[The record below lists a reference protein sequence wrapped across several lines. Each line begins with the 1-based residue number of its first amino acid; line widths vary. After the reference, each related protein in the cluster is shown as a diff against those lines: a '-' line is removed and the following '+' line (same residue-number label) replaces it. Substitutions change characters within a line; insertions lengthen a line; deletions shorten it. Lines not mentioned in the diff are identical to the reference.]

1 MAAAGYPTQSLPPPP
16 PPFAVASRSNS
27 RAVSMS
33 SANASFFLTSFPGG
47 MSPQPQQGVIPASSF
62 LADSSDPI
70 DMILASNLASLDR
83 AASSKLMLRRRGPGK
98 YEIDGRKVTIRWT
111 QQGKFTGLA
120 VCEDEVTDSTAAE
133 MPLSAYLS
141 QAAHVA
147 ASLSG
152 QRADMP
158 KIARIP
164 KERRLTFAN
173 ASGTETSAALDQEGN
188 ERCESMR

>member
-1 MAAAGYPTQSLPPPP
+1 
-16 PPFAVASRSNS
+16 
-27 RAVSMS
+27 
-33 SANASFFLTSFPGG
+33 
-47 MSPQPQQGVIPASSF
+47 
-62 LADSSDPI
+62 
-70 DMILASNLASLDR
+70 MILASNLASLDR

-98 YEIDGRKVTIRWT
+98 YEIDGRRVTIRWT

-164 KERRLTFAN
+164 KEQRLTFAN
-173 ASGTETSAALDQEGN
+173 ASTTETSAALDQEGN
-188 ERCESMR
+188 ERCESMRIACEQARLREQAAEAYEHGIYGSFPTRSLAPPPGLPIPYLN